1 MEQEDVS
8 IDWDGGSTYLGES
21 ELLHLI
27 RGYLFKSDRHF
38 LSCLYTFDCIIN
50 LRENIELLNQ
60 LNKDVDGVVGSNWS
74 MDRQMAA
81 ENDRVPHNALSKGKC
96 FAKLVSDDCVVLAFF
111 PSLDTLQVRNKGADK
126 EASSFKAGDVED
138 AFESRL
144 NLPKKAP
151 GKEEGRDA
159 SAQQQFS
166 VRVAEEDGTKSRA
179 VRMSVSADDI
189 VLYQERRRNFRE
201 GYKSWRM
208 GHYQGSR
215 DDKQSYGRDFQKL
228 RLPSTP
234 EDHEFCEEI
243 SRRAS
248 YGCDFH
254 LLIESANGVM
264 GSGFFQVA
272 FYECSLTRL
281 STDLHDSSTHMLD
294 RVDLPHTI
302 LKQLFF
308 SKRYSKTRED
318 RPALPLDRSG
328 LWKKSPATRSPSEPG
343 ASSHHRQSSDNILAS
358 HRFRKKVKRAHEH
371 NFSRGVY
378 MALREGGAVQ
388 HSDLLQALSSCI
400 EVPMDVDITLLYRM
414 METAA
419 SNKIP
424 PLSPAAAAVVSASIG
439 ADILKDKLTK
449 SFETI
454 LSSVFVPIAGT
465 KYYYFT
471 GNENT
476 VYEDLSSSDYDLH
489 VLMEDSDDN
498 DGEAGQ
504 KRDDNQSHDDAG
516 VGSDQDPR
524 LQHSRSVEGG
534 NTVTHRR
541 SEKLDAEAGSYGDQK
556 RVYRRRGSLGRE
568 LPPPVNTSPEENSSS
583 EQHQAN
589 VEEDAEVNKEVA
601 VATSSFSVPFFFR
614 FECRV
619 LNGSRDIRS
628 NSADTHTPGITPH
641 FDVLRR
647 SSSTAAYED
656 MRKDMV
662 AQAQLTSPSSRQEEF
677 NAFLASLKASQGS
690 RRSSTSADVTHVAES
705 FSDTPL
711 GRIALR
717 LVTLTLPNERA
728 FDGGRV
734 TSAMPFEMD
743 NHSGQTKK
751 TNTLPS
757 MRTHNFST
765 LHLFQRQVLTRVR
778 KDIKE
783 WCSVEIL
790 SILKSANEITPA
802 IGSLVQRLFD
812 DLPDDA
818 VTKSKYPLEFVTRS
832 QETPVNPI
840 DLFKREFE
848 KGDLLNV
855 HHCNGVYFVVE
866 NRNSA
871 DTSVDGLITGKS
883 KAAVGAPDASFEIP
897 YWAYFELGGDH
908 ISLRLHHPDRFGASS
923 GGFNRLEVLTR
934 LQLGVRAVC
943 RRVNQFLLLLQL
955 HETRTCNGLL
965 LPPNG
970 NSPSSPR
977 SLKRRNGSLGTSD
990 SMDGQD
996 GQRKQANFF
1005 WPGQFECDLRYSA
1018 FFKLHERL
1026 APNFALNIL
1035 CTSALEHFQ
1044 VHNRRHI
1051 FVYRDRDGHVFYMKI
1066 SIYYDTSLGGQ
1077 ATEERQE
1084 RSGLSRSSTGGST
1097 VSVTTAAIP
1106 TGVPGIRLE
1115 VFGVSDP
1122 GEEVTH
1128 ELCRLLERKLDEATQ
1143 VVLMKLLARNTKFQL
1158 SQTDLAFLCPPSAPP
1173 ASVVEYILPG
1183 EVFECSRLLHYLSQT
1198 LKLSPYVRPVSSG
1211 GSFSARNSREPAS
1224 GSFRRVRR
1232 GSLAS
1237 AGSTVSLPGEESSKE
1252 SSKAIISKRFDE
1264 ASGATVGAD
1273 DTTDHDSTRT
1283 HPACFGDYR
1292 KALANFQE
1300 HDKDP
1305 VPFNAAI
1312 RSPVFFLTTNGTES
1326 TACSRVDVSA
1336 GSTSSN
1342 PEFVAQTSYVL
1353 NLNPDLRLSP
1363 GFMSRVGK
1371 GLALMRVDL
1380 IRNIP
1385 AESGDERKEEIGS
1398 EGIQKLKR
1406 VYDIPG
1412 LAALYPKADETAE
1425 QDTIPLVARC
1435 QVWIRGSIHT
1445 AELSQVVEAFLDE
1458 ALYDYHIEATIKK
1471 LGIAMQRQN
1480 AGSSDTVSGEEV
1492 HTDILDLSG
1501 SHSKLPD
1508 DVDTLVSLFKSACLL
1523 PSSSVTNLGV
1533 SLSIAPWDLENAVA
1547 QVRSF
1552 LSCLPHHLRPAV
1564 YAKSKLSGAY
1574 ESIANR
1580 SDSVHIFSNSSEPYA
1595 EDFRLVVKHVGE
1607 PEAYDGQDSSDS
1619 DAETTASMSS
1629 ALHHIEPF
1637 MRTDSIHSEISD
1649 LDSVSGRMPLTWAST
1664 GASSDS
1670 HAIPTAPSV
1679 SSTTSSSM
1687 VGVMAGLSHQPH
1699 LPKNA
1704 NFSERDVLLYSN
1716 SSSHHHQKS
1725 DASET
1730 SEVKRS
1736 FYYVVD
1742 LSTSKG
1748 LQLYGYN
1755 MSSALVE
1762 ALATHLARVLTWS
1775 MLREK
1780 LLRSLLLEKS
1790 GISAAVPIG
1799 SIVLQPRSLFLTIGR
1814 TERTGKSM
1822 SKSTAVL
1829 CKDSAVHFIEYRPPV
1844 LSILQ
1849 SNEWFPRVLDA
1860 SRLRSIDGFAM
1871 GTYLREAQ
1879 TQPASEALESQY
1891 QRPRG
1896 KSNTN
1901 MGAQMGPPSIPDLS
1915 REVSGPSLSQRSMHS
1930 SGDTTSHSGGQLGRT
1945 KSGGIVTGSNVPD
1958 SVSSSPNKR
1967 LNGPGPGMPYPGG
1980 NRSDIATR
1988 IRGGAGAATALM
2000 AARARARGGG
2010 LPSRMSGGP
2019 GISGTRSAS
2028 SGSTSTAADSVAPW
2042 DLPLHNTKGPR
2053 LHTSTD
2059 GADSN
2064 AATPQDADDTGTH
2077 PGSNTGAVTAT
2088 STELKPSTRRRG
2100 SGQTD
2105 LVTKSS
2111 SSSLSGLPLAS
2122 PSVHRR
2128 SSKETAAIDPGRIHS
2143 SWKKRL
2149 ECAWGPRFLFPGNA
2163 ERWSAKITAERRLHF
2178 MELEDEEEGVL
2189 PKKNHA
2195 PLPYFCA
2202 ALERRWEAFET
2213 RSTSHTVGI
2222 NLLGRLAS
2230 MSADEE
2236 MEEPVAKDVVAN
2248 MVASGHLLLH
2258 QRFRA
2263 AFVERWVAA
2272 EMVGASADED
2282 GDNRSNRLRAL
2293 QSCMD
2298 LVNLLSYKREF
2309 VFDSDECSVA
2319 KLYTEHTVFSM
2330 GAGAG
2335 ADVRGIKQQVAANLE
2350 PLRLEVASEFYKE
2363 FAVHLRTL
2371 GFRQLRTINT
2381 SRSHVRAFPVDHTA
2395 ASEGD
2400 TASGEGFSEYFY
2412 HPEKAAAEAGGWKMD
2427 SRNIS
2432 GDAYPLSV
2440 VVLEVKCDHRGV
2452 RLTAVL
2458 VSIHDL
2464 EQQDLR
2470 FQNRLAA
2477 KAGKRTIPASGA
2489 RIQCVAAWL
2498 RAQLKTQALIYG
2510 FTICYF
2516 QQHLLQWV
2524 DASHDF
2530 LGNQSGASHSVGKH
2544 LGEDDALVATPPTAW
2559 KKASTFQNIVKGL
2572 QCFLHAFP
2580 DPPEEPQKSSTT
2592 LLAAASASKMIADKR
2607 AATTQSNDP
2616 RVHQTTVTPPG
2627 SGGPRSSLR
2636 PWRFSRRAAA
2646 KQHQHHQQSAHPE
2659 LAPAPRDAVSKA
2671 TAPLSSLWHDC
2682 VICMETVTLQPTS
2695 LQSNCVESIL
2705 VQILLRYIA
2714 CHGSRYE
2721 LLDLLQFGTPD
2732 AVVCH
2737 SSSGRFFHRPPS
2749 TIIPSIPS
2757 RKVEPSGGYSLVIT
2771 TQPLTRK
2778 PLDKDSVQ
2786 LLLLK
2791 STPSALGVGNGVL
2804 PVERALQEAQ
2814 LFTRE
2819 LFRVAAQHYE
2829 RDLLWSRLL
2838 FDDTRGPGAEVARTL
2853 ALPTDLFRVEV
2864 GPQQLEEC
2872 LRLSICTPLETLD
2885 PRLDELLCVS
2895 GVCWQELALRLRD
2908 IYADQLREFQFQ
2920 EEDENSSHLL
2930 LLCPDTFDLII
2941 HLTFITPK
2949 DQTVAQAELVEDGD
2963 ASVSGDE
2970 SISSS
2975 SRSASIN
2982 GSHVSGISEQFSE
2995 GGFTQEAQGDVR
3007 VEICRREEPPNKQ
3020 FTFAQRRSISEF
3032 VNCIVHWQWRSLIY
3046 D

>member
-81 ENDRVPHNALSKGKC
+81 ENGMILPPFSTARLLATSKRSTEHFLMYLQNDKEVSKSVGIPPSVSSANDNLYSMLELTLRGLSDCEVSWTDYNGDVVAEAGISTSNAIEDDRFFRDGMDGQLPLWLKDHLALTFKDRVPHNALM
-96 FAKLVSDDCVVLAFF
+96 
-111 PSLDTLQVRNKGADK
+111 RNKGADK

-2489 RIQCVAAWL
+2489 RIHSTC
-2498 RAQLKTQALIYG
+2498 
-2510 FTICYF
+2510 F
-2516 QQHLLQWV
+2516 
-2524 DASHDF
+2524 
-2530 LGNQSGASHSVGKH
+2530 SG
-2544 LGEDDALVATPPTAW
+2544 LTPPMISLAIRVELATVS
-2559 KKASTFQNIVKGL
+2559 AST
-2572 QCFLHAFP
+2572 
-2580 DPPEEPQKSSTT
+2580 
-2592 LLAAASASKMIADKR
+2592 SAKMM
-2607 AATTQSNDP
+2607 
-2616 RVHQTTVTPPG
+2616 H
-2627 SGGPRSSLR
+2627 
-2636 PWRFSRRAAA
+2636 
-2646 KQHQHHQQSAHPE
+2646 
-2659 LAPAPRDAVSKA
+2659 
-2671 TAPLSSLWHDC
+2671 
-2682 VICMETVTLQPTS
+2682 
-2695 LQSNCVESIL
+2695 
-2705 VQILLRYIA
+2705 
-2714 CHGSRYE
+2714 
-2721 LLDLLQFGTPD
+2721 
-2732 AVVCH
+2732 
-2737 SSSGRFFHRPPS
+2737 
-2749 TIIPSIPS
+2749 
-2757 RKVEPSGGYSLVIT
+2757 
-2771 TQPLTRK
+2771 
-2778 PLDKDSVQ
+2778 
-2786 LLLLK
+2786 
-2791 STPSALGVGNGVL
+2791 
-2804 PVERALQEAQ
+2804 
-2814 LFTRE
+2814 
-2819 LFRVAAQHYE
+2819 
-2829 RDLLWSRLL
+2829 
-2838 FDDTRGPGAEVARTL
+2838 
-2853 ALPTDLFRVEV
+2853 
-2864 GPQQLEEC
+2864 
-2872 LRLSICTPLETLD
+2872 
-2885 PRLDELLCVS
+2885 
-2895 GVCWQELALRLRD
+2895 
-2908 IYADQLREFQFQ
+2908 
-2920 EEDENSSHLL
+2920 
-2930 LLCPDTFDLII
+2930 
-2941 HLTFITPK
+2941 
-2949 DQTVAQAELVEDGD
+2949 
-2963 ASVSGDE
+2963 
-2970 SISSS
+2970 
-2975 SRSASIN
+2975 
-2982 GSHVSGISEQFSE
+2982 
-2995 GGFTQEAQGDVR
+2995 
-3007 VEICRREEPPNKQ
+3007 
-3020 FTFAQRRSISEF
+3020 
-3032 VNCIVHWQWRSLIY
+3032 
-3046 D
+3046 